1 MKNGNAFK
9 TTCDPREVMRRALG
23 AVTTAS
29 LRTFLADFFRH
40 DGIES
45 ILCRNRV
52 IADSPMPRYTVQFL
66 RGAAEVTTQGCGMN
80 QIERDALFVAIFV
93 EGCRLDALSIADCA
107 IRAEVEFSEILLHCL
122 RGLGRRDERM
132 ACLLRMCLGRGLQ
145 EEEDSD
151 YATNLRQGVRLAL
164 KSPQQISSFI

>member
-9 TTCDPREVMRRALG
+9 TTCDPREVMRKALG
-23 AVTTAS
+23 AVSTAS
-29 LRTFLADFFRH
+29 LRTFLVDFFQQ

-52 IADSPMPRYTVQFL
+52 GADSPMPRYTVQIL
-66 RGAAEVTTQGCGMN
+66 RGAAEVAKQGCGMN
-80 QIERDALFVAIFV
+80 QIERDAKFVAIFV

-107 IRAEVEFSEILLHCL
+107 ITVDVEFSEILLHCL
-122 RGLGRRDERM
+122 RGLGHRDERM
-132 ACLLRMCLGRGLQ
+132 ASLLRMCLGRGLQ

-151 YATNLRQGVRLAL
+151 YAKNLRQGVRLAL
-164 KSPQQISSFI
+164 KCPQEISSHL